1 MKPTSALKPLV
12 FALAALMAV
21 AAHATTPSP
30 SNGALS
36 QISDAQ
42 TTHNNS
48 VTNDAT
54 KNNATT
60 TNSVNNNSGNVGYNS
75 AAGTANQQDNSTTI
89 STATADGLFIFGST
103 IASADVNQTS
113 RDNSVKNYG
122 TQYNATTTNSV
133 NNNTG
138 NVGANV
144 ASGDFNQQK
153 NNTALAVGPGKVAI
167 AAADISQVS
176 TGNKFLNESA
186 GYGHSASPVVNNST
200 VSSSVN
206 NNVGNVGF
214 NSAAGAGNQQS
225 NSLSIGSACGG
236 CARF

>member
-1 MKPTSALKPLV
+1 MKPASVLKPLA

-21 AAHATTPSP
+21 AAHATPPS
-30 SNGALS
+30 SGALS
-36 QISDAQ
+36 AISDTQ
-42 TTHNNS
+42 KSHDNS
-48 VTNDAT
+48 VKNEGT
-54 KNNATT
+54 KNNTTT
-60 TNSVNNNSGNVGYNS
+60 TNSVNGNSGNVGYNS
-75 AAGTANQQDNSTTI
+75 ASGTANQQDNSTAI
-89 STATADGLFIFGST
+89 STATADGLFVFGST
-103 IASADVNQTS
+103 GASVDVNQAN

-133 NNNTG
+133 NGNTG

-144 ASGDFNQQK
+144 AAGDFNQQK
-153 NNTALAVGPGKVAI
+153 NNTTLAVGPGKVTI

-176 TGNKFLNESA
+176 TGNRFLNESA
-186 GYGHSASPVVNNST
+186 GSGYGASPVLNNST
-200 VSSSVN
+200 VANSVN
-206 NNVGNVGF
+206 GNVGNVGF